1 MINIVLYRPQI
12 PQNTGSISRTC
23 AVSGSKLHL
32 IRDFSFSISDKE
44 VKRSGLDYWN
54 LLDLEVHDDLDAFLN
69 KYGDKKIY
77 LCSKFGNKLYSNVKY
92 DDDAFIIFGRETS
105 GLPDDLCKKYKDSI
119 IRVPMKEVEGARSLN
134 LSNTVSLVLYEALRQ
149 NNFFDLI

>member
-23 AVSGSKLHL
+23 AVTGTRLHL
-32 IRDFSFSISDKE
+32 IKDFSFSISDKA

-54 LLDLEVHDDLDAFLN
+54 MLDLEVHDSLEDFLQ
-69 KYGDKKIY
+69 KYGTNNIY
-77 LCSKFGNKLYSNVKY
+77 LCSKFGSKVYSDVTFK
-92 DDDAFIIFGRETS
+92 DGDFIIFGRETS
-105 GLPDDLCKKYKDSI
+105 GLPEELHEMYKENTV
-119 IRVPMKEVEGARSLN
+119 RVPMRDIEGARSLN

-149 NNFFDLI
+149 NDFFELR